1 MITARF
7 TLCALPSIVWE
18 QDVQWG
24 DQDIAIRS
32 FVADALGIERR
43 LGKGVNLDNER
54 ARYTLCCARL
64 EAALKL
70 PIHAPVSDPGAFRL
84 ALDAFRLPVCFL
96 GQEYLD
102 AVDLML
108 REVRA
113 RSMEMRLGATFFPPP
128 MVEAH
133 VAAFS
138 SLASDMGL
146 ADHAEIQR
154 RTTFFRLARQHACG
168 VVELQDPY
176 HFEEPLPAA
185 APQTA
190 VEEAALLGSQAIEM
204 DEGVFDNEGR
214 NAAEILRERVENAVR
229 LARQGRPGAVNFSNQ
244 PHNVITEVLNEF
256 AYSESGKV
264 EEPVYIQVIYTDGS
278 QGKPLPLRCLPRR
291 EPVDSASLA
300 HVQPLR
306 AAMLSMRHL
315 GMDHDVDMAWFRNR
329 EVSKARAFS
338 ETDEFCYSQTRKQL
352 QQSRTQG
359 DLTLFFYQ
367 TGLQPAVIGFYRAL
381 IDELLF
387 RDSSLPS
394 IAVIPHYYRGRR
406 GYQQGRAWV

>member
-24 DQDIAIRS
+24 NQEIAIRS
-32 FVADALGIERR
+32 FVADALSIERR
-43 LGKGVNLDNER
+43 LGRGVNLDNER
-54 ARYTLCCARL
+54 TRYNLCCARL
-64 EAALKL
+64 EAGLKL
-70 PIHAPVSDPGAFRL
+70 PISVPVSDPDAFRL
-84 ALDAFRLPVCFL
+84 ALDASRLPVCVL

-102 AVDLML
+102 AIDLMVRKAATKL
-108 REVRA
+108 RD
-113 RSMEMRLGATFFPPP
+113 MRLGTTFFPPD

-138 SLASDMGL
+138 SLASEMGL
-146 ADHAEIQR
+146 GDHAEIRQR
-154 RTTFFRLARQHACG
+154 ITFFGLARQHTCG
-168 VVELQDPY
+168 VVELQDPF
-176 HFEEPLPAA
+176 HFEQHVTVG
-185 APQTA
+185 APQMTLE
-190 VEEAALLGSQAIEM
+190 EEAPLEFQVMEM
-204 DEGVFDNEGR
+204 DEGAFDNEGR

-256 AYSESGKV
+256 AYSESGGTEV
-264 EEPVYIQVIYTDGS
+264 PVSIQVIYTDGS
-278 QGKPLPLRCLPRR
+278 QGRPFPLRCLPRPN
-291 EPVDSASLA
+291 PVDLERLA
-300 HVQPLR
+300 QAQLLR

-338 ETDEFCYSQTRKQL
+338 ETDEFCYVQTQKQL
-352 QQSRTQG
+352 QESRAQG
-359 DLTLFFYQ
+359 DLRLFFHQ

-381 IDELLF
+381 IEELLH
-387 RDSSLPS
+387 RASSPPS
-394 IAVIPHYYRGRR
+394 IEVVPHYYA
-406 GYQQGRAWV
+406 GRAGYRQGQPWH